1 MKERII
7 NYLAAGLK
15 PANISTIVGCSPA
28 YISQLLSDPDFK
40 AQVEAKMLD
49 GSIEADTTLDVKYES
64 LEHTLIKSMQER
76 VGEAEFS
83 HLSKALDSVTKAQ
96 DMRAK
101 RKNPALREAASLVQI
116 VQINIPQHAIAAP
129 VMALNSDSEVVAI
142 DNRPLAP
149 MSSEGIKNLFAQRAL
164 AKTTKDEAANEQHA
178 IPSNKAFNGAIAAD
192 F

>member
-1 MKERII
+1 MKDRII
-7 NYLAAGLK
+7 TYLAAGLQAK
-15 PANISTIVGCSPA
+15 NIATIVGCSPA

-76 VGEAEFS
+76 VAEAEFS

-96 DMRAK
+96 DLRAK
-101 RKNPALREAASLVQI
+101 RKNPALRDPAQLVQV
-116 VQINIPQHAIAAP
+116 VQINIPQHALATP
-129 VMALNSDSEVVAI
+129 TMHLNSNSEVVAI
-142 DNRPLAP
+142 DNKPLAP
-149 MSSEGIKNLFAQRAL
+149 MSAEGIKALFAQRVASKEGKENIHDM
-164 AKTTKDEAANEQHA
+164 ATISANAAAPNA
-178 IPSNKAFNGAIAAD
+178 VPAD